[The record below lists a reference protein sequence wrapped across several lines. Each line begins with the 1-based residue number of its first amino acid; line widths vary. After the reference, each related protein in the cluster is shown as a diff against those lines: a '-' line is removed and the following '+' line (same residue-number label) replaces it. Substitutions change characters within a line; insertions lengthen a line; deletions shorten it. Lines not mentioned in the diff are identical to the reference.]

1 MTRGRSFPQ
10 TCMVARGTA
19 CPPELTRTHQLVPL
33 LSEALTGTQPNRSS
47 NALTPGEL
55 LTVRSVNP
63 AHPSKKNRGC
73 AGNESPVDTDRSLS
87 SPTRRLVKVA
97 LERLVF
103 GTGSGCQVGAGL
115 PEVSGYGGAVSSQ
128 TLGSLLAADPHFWV
142 QGTRT
147 GRANQGVTV
156 PLQGE

>member
-1 MTRGRSFPQ
+1 M
-10 TCMVARGTA
+10 
-19 CPPELTRTHQLVPL
+19 
-33 LSEALTGTQPNRSS
+33 
-47 NALTPGEL
+47 
-55 LTVRSVNP
+55 
-63 AHPSKKNRGC
+63 
-73 AGNESPVDTDRSLS
+73 
-87 SPTRRLVKVA
+87 KVA

-115 PEVSGYGGAVSSQ
+115 PEASGYRGAVSSQ

-142 QGTRT
+142 QGTWT